1 VERKEETLV
10 QKKKNKDK
18 DIKKPDEEDKEIP
31 MQVEKETE
39 KNPVETVHVTTPPDS
54 QTFKR
59 LIMKLRDAR
68 KEVAQLKIEA
78 ISDRVK
84 MKELMDGYS
93 HTLDLTR
100 FAARKAQPLHR

>member
-1 VERKEETLV
+1 MERKEETLV

-18 DIKKPDEEDKEIP
+18 NIKKPDEEDKEIP

-39 KNPVETVHVTTPPDS
+39 KNMIEIVHVTTPPDS

-59 LIMKLRDAR
+59 LIRQLRDSR
-68 KEVAQLKIEA
+68 KEVDRLKKEF

-84 MKELMDGYS
+84 NKRAHGWI
-93 HTLDLTR
+93 
-100 FAARKAQPLHR
+100 